1 MMRALGNQSGM
12 MKEGF
17 TQLSRDIQ
25 QVKLGPATRDSLFVW
40 SDDIAVLTRS

>member
-1 MMRALGNQSGM
+1 MMRALGNQSGI
-12 MKEGF
+12 MKEEF
-17 TQLSRDIQ
+17 NSRDIQ